1 MTKLRIVLD
10 TNVFLVSLAPQYK
23 YHWIYQYLLAGKF
36 ELCLTTEILLEY
48 EEVITQR
55 YGLERVEGM
64 LNYLLLLPN
73 ILLFTPSF
81 RWYLIDADHDDDKF
95 VDCYIVANAD
105 HIVGNDKH
113 FNVLKNNDFPTFS
126 LLKYEEFEKM
136 YKEKLS

>member
-48 EEVITQR
+48 EEVIVQR

-73 ILLFTPSF
+73 VLLITSF
-81 RWYLIDADHDDDKF
+81 LS
-95 VDCYIVANAD
+95 VV
-105 HIVGNDKH
+105 
-113 FNVLKNNDFPTFS
+113 FNRG
-126 LLKYEEFEKM
+126 
-136 YKEKLS
+136 